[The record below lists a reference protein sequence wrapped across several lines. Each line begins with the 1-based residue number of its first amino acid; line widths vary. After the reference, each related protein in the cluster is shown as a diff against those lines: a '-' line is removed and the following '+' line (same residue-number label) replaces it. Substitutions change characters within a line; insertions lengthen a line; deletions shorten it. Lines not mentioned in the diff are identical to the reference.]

1 MSTGSSQWDG
11 MSVMRGRRAYAD
23 TPMGQVHY
31 AILGD
36 GAPMLLLHQT
46 PWFSVQ
52 YATAQP
58 LLAAGGLKT
67 IAVDTPGYGRS
78 DRPDHAPTIAE
89 YADNLI
95 ALLDEL
101 KLDRA
106 TVVGHHTGACIA
118 AAFAA
123 RHPARC
129 SAAALHGPPLYTPEE
144 RADRIA
150 NQLHPNTDVA
160 SDGSHLT
167 ARWTRV
173 QSRFAPNAPPASL
186 NWSVLAFA
194 LAGRLEWYGHAAA
207 FHFDMADALQEITAP
222 TLIMSNT
229 ADTVHQAA
237 ARALALRPDFAYH
250 EFAGGS
256 PHMIYDDPEPWA
268 AAILRFLKSHG
279 LAL

>member
-1 MSTGSSQWDG
+1 MSGSNPWDG

-23 TPMGQVHY
+23 TPMGQVHT

-36 GAPMLLLHQT
+36 GLPLLLLHQT

-58 LLAAGGLKT
+58 LLAAGGFRT

-78 DRPDHAPTIAE
+78 DLPDHPPTIAE

-95 ALLDEL
+95 PVLDALKVE
-101 KLDRA
+101 R
-106 TVVGHHTGACIA
+106 TVVVGHHTGACIA

-129 SAAALHGPPLYTPEE
+129 SAVVLHGPPLYTAEE

-150 NQLHPNTDVA
+150 NQLHPNTDLA

-167 ARWTRV
+167 ARWHRV
-173 QSRFAPNAPPASL
+173 QSRFAQDAAPASL
-186 NWSVLAFA
+186 NWSVLAFS

-207 FHFDMADALQEITAP
+207 FHFDMADALKAIKAP

-229 ADTVHQAA
+229 ADTIHQAA
-237 ARALALRPDFAYH
+237 ARVLGLRPDFAYH
-250 EFAGGS
+250 EFPGGT
-256 PHMIYDDPEPWA
+256 PHMMYDHPKPWA
-268 AAILRFLKSHG
+268 EAILKFLNER
-279 LAL
+279 